1 MKLINIYAVVLI
13 LVGGEAM
20 TQNEAKLIREGN
32 KQFEKGN
39 FQEAEISYK
48 KALDTDQESLRA
60 GFNLGDA
67 IYEQENYTESGKKFM
82 EISERAKDED
92 VRAGSYHNLGNA
104 LLKEKKY
111 AESIEAYKKALKIN
125 PDEPDTKYN
134 LQYAKTMLKKQQQQQ
149 QQQQNKD
156 QNKQD
161 QQNKDQK
168 DQKDQ
173 QEQQK
178 QDQQQEQQ
186 QKQDQQEQ
194 QQQQQQQQQQGQE
207 EEQQQKEQQ
216 QKQQPLKI
224 SKEDAQRMLDALSN
238 EEKETLKKLIEKRI
252 KAQGS
257 KAKEKDW

>member
-1 MKLINIYAVVLI
+1 MNLKNICTLLLIFLAGDIFAQ
-13 LVGGEAM
+13 G
-20 TQNEAKLIREGN
+20 EAKLIREGN
-32 KQFEKGN
+32 KHFEKGS

-48 KALDTDQESLRA
+48 KALDADQESLRA

-67 IYEQENYTESGKKFM
+67 MYEQENFTESGKKFM
-82 EISERAKDED
+82 EISQKAEEEEIK
-92 VRAGSYHNLGNA
+92 AGSYHNLGNS

-111 AESIEAYKKALKIN
+111 EESIEAYKKALKLK
-125 PDEPDTKYN
+125 PDDLDTKYN
-134 LQYAKTMLKKQQQQQ
+134 LQYAKMMLKQ

-161 QQNKDQK
+161 QKNE

-173 QEQQK
+173 QDKQK
-178 QDQQQEQQ
+178 QDQQKEDQQKQEQQKDQQQQQEQKQQQQQEQEQQ
-186 QKQDQQEQ
+186 Q
-194 QQQQQQQQQQGQE
+194 GQKE
-207 EEQQQKEQQ
+207 EGQKKEQQ
-216 QKQQPLKI
+216 QQPLKI

-238 EEKETLKKLIEKRI
+238 EEKETLKKLIEQRI